1 MKLLSL
7 LATCLVAISI
17 QAQISIIPQPASVK
31 QPKIAAKFSITPSTQ
46 IVLEGG
52 NLENIAGYLNDYF
65 QQFYHFK
72 LKVAKTFSGS
82 NAIILNYDRLDN
94 PLPGAYE
101 MTVNNKGVYIGGDN
115 EEGVF
120 YGVQTL
126 IQLFPVATNQT
137 STNPS
142 NQSNFK
148 SLMFHTRSSPV

>member
-1 MKLLSL
+1 MKFLSL
-7 LATCLVAISI
+7 LAACLVAISI
-17 QAQISIIPQPASVK
+17 RAQISIIPQPASVK

-52 NLENIAGYLNDYF
+52 NLENVAGYLNDYF

-72 LKVAKTFSGS
+72 LKVAKTSPGN

-126 IQLFPVATNQT
+126 IQLLPVDNKSQT
-137 STNPS
+137 SNPQTS
-142 NQSNFK
+142 N
-148 SLMFHTRSSPV
+148 SLRVHTRPSTI